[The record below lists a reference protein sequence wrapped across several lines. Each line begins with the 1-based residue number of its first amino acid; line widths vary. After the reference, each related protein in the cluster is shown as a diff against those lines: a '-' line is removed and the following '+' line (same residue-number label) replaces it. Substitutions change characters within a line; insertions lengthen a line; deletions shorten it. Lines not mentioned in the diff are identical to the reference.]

1 MPRRQSQ
8 AADLQRPL
16 FRMSKLFVVSA
27 PSGTG
32 KTTLNNRLMR
42 DHPAIEIAISHTTRK
57 RREGEI
63 DGGSYHFVTK
73 EYFQTMVR
81 HGEML
86 EWAEVFGNLYGT
98 SRREIDRIFAKGHHV
113 LLEIDVQGCQ
123 SIVRGKP
130 EAITVFILPPSIE
143 SLWHRLEQRG
153 TDKLEDRWHRL
164 LTAKHE
170 IEAGN
175 VYEHFIVNDD
185 MERAYKELKSVIVD
199 GKHSSI
205 SHNAGVE
212 MCRTLIAEFET
223 SHLLRDLK
231 KQFGGD

>member
-1 MPRRQSQ
+1 
-8 AADLQRPL
+8 
-16 FRMSKLFVVSA
+16 MSKLFVVSA

-32 KTTLNNRLMR
+32 KTTLNGRLMR
-42 DHPAIEIAISHTTRK
+42 DFPAVEIAISHTTRK
-57 RREGEI
+57 RRDGEI
-63 DGGSYHFVTK
+63 DGASYHFVTK

-123 SIVRGKP
+123 SIVRARP
-130 EAITVFILPPSIE
+130 EATTIFILPPSIE
-143 SLWHRLEQRG
+143 ALWHRLEQRG
-153 TDKLEDRWHRL
+153 TDKLQDRWRRL
-164 LTAKHE
+164 ITAKNE

-185 MERAYKELKSVIVD
+185 MDRAFRELKSVIID

-205 SHNAGVE
+205 SHDQGVE
-212 MCRTLIAEFET
+212 RCRKLIHEFES
-223 SHLLRDLK
+223 SHLLQDLK
-231 KQFGGD
+231 KQLGGD

>member
-1 MPRRQSQ
+1 
-8 AADLQRPL
+8 
-16 FRMSKLFVVSA
+16 MSKLYVVSA

-32 KTTLNNRLMR
+32 KTTLNNRLMT
-42 DHPAIEIAISHTTRK
+42 DFPSIEIAISHTTRK
-57 RREGEI
+57 RRDGEI
-63 DGGSYHFVTK
+63 DGASYHFVTK

-98 SRREIDRIFAKGHHV
+98 SRREIDRIFAKKHHV

-123 SIVRGKP
+123 AIVRGKP
-130 EAITVFILPPSIE
+130 EAITIFILPPSIE

-153 TDKLEDRWHRL
+153 TDKLEDRWRRL
-164 LTAKHE
+164 VTAKEE

-185 MERAYKELKSVIVD
+185 MERAYAELKSVVVD

-205 SHNAGVE
+205 SHDAGVTHCE
-212 MCRTLIAEFET
+212 NLIKEFNT
-223 SHLLRDLK
+223 SPLLQDLK
-231 KQFGGD
+231 KKFDGN